1 MSSLRE
7 KVRLVLESLVTA
19 LLFGLQ
25 SIVYGDWAI
34 SVMAIPLLPYLVW
47 LANDFMQG
55 VSPNLEWD
63 IYLLFFDREFMVG
76 RIIAIVGVVI
86 FLMAAFQFL
95 RERAKGKRLIKTGLY
110 SLVRHP
116 QYFGIIIITIG
127 LNVMVMVLTI
137 GSNQLELIFLWLV
150 QVAGYMILAKYEE
163 KHLEKEFAEQFRRYE
178 ATVPFMFPIKCPSK
192 IPETMFTLLIAVI
205 IAFIFLTFPFN
216 LLRLH

>member
-63 IYLLFFDREFMVG
+63 IYLLFFAREFMVG

-127 LNVMVMVLTI
+127 LNVMVLTI

-178 ATVPFMFPIKCPSK
+178 ATVPFMLPIKGPSK

-216 LLRLH
+216 LFRLH

>member
-63 IYLLFFDREFMVG
+63 IYLLFFAREFMVG

-116 QYFGIIIITIG
+116 QYFGIILITIG
-127 LNVMVMVLTI
+127 LNVMVLTI

-163 KHLEKEFAEQFRRYE
+163 KHLEKEFGEQFRRYK
-178 ATVPFMFPIKCPSK
+178 ATVPFMLPIKGPSK

>member
-1 MSSLRE
+1 LSSLRE

-47 LANDFMQG
+47 LANDFMHG

-116 QYFGIIIITIG
+116 QYFGIILITIG
-127 LNVMVMVLTI
+127 LNVMVLTI

-163 KHLEKEFAEQFRRYE
+163 KHLEKEFGEQFRRYK

>member
-47 LANDFMQG
+47 LANDFMHG

-116 QYFGIIIITIG
+116 QYFGIILITIG
-127 LNVMVMVLTI
+127 LNVMVLTI

-163 KHLEKEFAEQFRRYE
+163 KHLEKEFGEQFRRYK

>member
-1 MSSLRE
+1 LRE

-47 LANDFMQG
+47 LANDFMHG

-63 IYLLFFDREFMVG
+63 IYLLFFAREFMVG

-163 KHLEKEFAEQFRRYE
+163 KHLEKEFGEQFRRYK
-178 ATVPFMFPIKCPSK
+178 ATVPFMLPIKGPSK

>member
-1 MSSLRE
+1 LRE

-25 SIVYGDWAI
+25 SIVHGDWAI
-34 SVMAIPLLPYLVW
+34 SVMAIPLLPYLVR
-47 LANDFMQG
+47 LANDFMHG
-55 VSPNLEWD
+55 ISPNLEWD

-76 RIIAIVGVVI
+76 RTIAIAGVVI

-116 QYFGIIIITIG
+116 QYFGIIMITIG
-127 LNVMVMVLTI
+127 LNVMVLTI

-150 QVAGYMILAKYEE
+150 QVAGYIILAKYEE
-163 KHLEKEFAEQFRRYE
+163 KHLEKEFGEQFRKYK
-178 ATVPFMFPIKCPSK
+178 AAVPFMFPIKCPSK
-192 IPETMFTLLIAVI
+192 IPETMFTLSIAVI
-205 IAFIFLTFPFN
+205 IVFIFLTFPFN

>member
-1 MSSLRE
+1 LLSLRE

-25 SIVYGDWAI
+25 GIVYGGWAI
-34 SVMAIPLLPYLVW
+34 SVMAIPLLPYLVG
-47 LANDFMQG
+47 LMYDYMHG
-55 VSPNLEWD
+55 VSPNLERD

-76 RIIAIVGVVI
+76 RIIGIVGVVI

-116 QYFGIIIITIG
+116 QYFGIIMITIG
-127 LNVMVMVLTI
+127 LNVMVLTI

-150 QVAGYMILAKYEE
+150 QVAGYIILAKYEE
-163 KHLEKEFAEQFRRYE
+163 KHLEKEFAEQFRKYK
-178 ATVPFMFPIKCPSK
+178 AAVPFMLPIKGPSK

-216 LLRLH
+216 QLRLH